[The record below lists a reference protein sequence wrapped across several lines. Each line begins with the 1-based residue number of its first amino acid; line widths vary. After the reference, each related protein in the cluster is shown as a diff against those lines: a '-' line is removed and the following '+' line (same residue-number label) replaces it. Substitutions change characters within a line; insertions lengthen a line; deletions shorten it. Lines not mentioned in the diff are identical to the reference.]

1 MEYFREIWC
10 NNNILVEKLNID
22 LRIRREIIVYF
33 YEMCKEIPK
42 CEIFKILLNGR
53 GESNFFLDI
62 SLKKKNLNE
71 RIKRNIFISKRNL
84 RNDFEETLSAQ

>member
-1 MEYFREIWC
+1 MKCVRKFR
-10 NNNILVEKLNID
+10 
-22 LRIRREIIVYF
+22 
-33 YEMCKEIPK
+33 